1 MGHRSHQAF
10 PCPSNLSRQRRAHDQ
25 SCPIRVSPRIST
37 KYVRW
42 GKDSPSSSWDQ
53 IRKEVG
59 RLWLQPSFKPCGPV
73 NRTLLKGIKKWG
85 RKTLCVWLK
94 PHLIY
99 PQITK
104 LENIKEKTHV
114 TPHIPNLSLK
124 RSKETHPKH
133 IQPVPRVGNG
143 FVQSSTDS
151 TNIH

>member
-10 PCPSNLSRQRRAHDQ
+10 PCPSNRLRGGHMTKAAQ
-25 SCPIRVSPRIST
+25 SEWDWIST
-37 KYVRW
+37 RYVRW
-42 GKDSPSSSWDQ
+42 DKDSPSSSWDQ

-59 RLWLQPSFKPCGPV
+59 RLWLQPSFKPCGSV
-73 NRTLLKGIKKWG
+73 NRTLLKGIKEWG

-99 PQITK
+99 PQTTK
-104 LENIKEKTHV
+104 LENMKGKTHI
-114 TPHIPNLSLK
+114 TPQIPNLSLK

-143 FVQSSTDS
+143 FVQSSTDL